1 MDFPKSALHTD
12 LKSTQLPQ
20 LSRCFIKIFK
30 NFYTPELKIESSLAI
45 II

>member
-1 MDFPKSALHTD
+1 MGFPNSALHAD

-30 NFYTPELKIESSLAI
+30 NFYTPKIKIESSLAI